1 MLKKKLSIIVFIMIV
16 VIALT
21 LPIAKA
27 DDETTQTSEAVT
39 ISEEEN
45 TENAEI
51 STPVNAPKVTSIRVE
66 TYGIDYGT
74 PKTVE
79 PFNYYNWLMKQ
90 YSSSSSSNK

>member
-66 TYGIDYGT
+66 TYGIDYGMPETLT
-74 PKTVE
+74 PFDYTSWM
-79 PFNYYNWLMKQ
+79 YKQ
-90 YSSSSSSNK
+90 YGIGQ